1 MWVLLPDILLN
12 SGLFF
17 DVRTPME
24 SKTYNIL
31 MYSHDT
37 YGLGHIR
44 RTMAIARNLVGPEV
58 NILIVTGSPIVGRY
72 TMPKGI
78 DFVRMPGMIK
88 KTNVI
93 YVPHSIKVDPK
104 VAISIRK
111 NIILSTAKAFKPDL
125 FIVDKV
131 PTGLKS
137 EVMPTLKWIRKKLPC
152 SRVVLGLR
160 DVLDSAEST
169 QADWK
174 RKKFP
179 EVLRELYSE
188 IWVYGDRD
196 LYDPVTE
203 YAFPEDIAQ
212 KTVYTGYIPRKVFC
226 RRKSTRKHKQVM
238 VTIGGGGDGYIVLD
252 NYLKMLETNGT
263 VDFKTLM
270 ITGPF
275 LSPDKLDEL
284 ADRARALKV
293 QIKPFVRNMEKRMA
307 GADAVVS
314 MGGYNTMCE
323 ILSLKKPALIIP
335 RDNPRLEQLIRAQVF
350 NRRGLCEYIEWGKV
364 TPQTMREKIN
374 CLLENPEPY
383 IAELKTFNMT
393 GLEVM
398 SERLQYFRENC
409 P

>member
-1 MWVLLPDILLN
+1 
-12 SGLFF
+12 
-17 DVRTPME
+17 ME
-24 SKTYNIL
+24 SKPYNIL

-72 TMPKGI
+72 TMPRGI
-78 DFVRMPGMIK
+78 DFVRIPGMIK
-88 KTNVI
+88 KTNVV

-104 VAISIRK
+104 IAISIRTK
-111 NIILSTAKAFKPDL
+111 IISATAKSFKPDL
-125 FIVDKV
+125 LIVDKV
-131 PTGLKS
+131 PTGLKG
-137 EVMPTLKWIRKKLPC
+137 EVLPTLKWMRKHLPC

-160 DVLDSAEST
+160 DILDDAEST
-169 QADWK
+169 RADWK

-179 EVLRELYSE
+179 EVLRDLYSE
-188 IWVYGDRD
+188 IWVYGTKSM
-196 LYDPVTE
+196 YDPITE
-203 YAFPEDIAQ
+203 YAFPEDIAA
-212 KTVYTGYIPRKVFC
+212 KTVFTGYIPRFIP
-226 RRKSTRKHKQVM
+226 RARKARRKHKQVI
-238 VTIGGGGDGYIVLD
+238 VTIGGGGDGYTVLD

-275 LSPDKLDEL
+275 LSLERLDEL

-307 GADAVVS
+307 KSDLVVS

-335 RDNPRLEQLIRAQVF
+335 RDNPRQEQLIRAQVF
-350 NRRGLCEYIEWGKV
+350 KEQGLCEYIRWDDVSPE
-364 TPQTMREKIN
+364 TMREKIN
-374 CLLENPEPY
+374 ALLDDPTPCTSALN
-383 IAELKTFNMT
+383 TFAMT
-393 GLEVM
+393 GLKVM
-398 SERLQYFRENC
+398 RERLKFFRENC
-409 P
+409 